1 MRLHAVY
8 VRFEMFIRYLNGD
21 IKLVVSY
28 MSLKFGVVFWFG
40 GLSAPAKRW
49 HLKS

>member
-1 MRLHAVY
+1 MY
-8 VRFEMFIRYLNGD
+8 VRSEMSVRYLNGD

-28 MSLKFGVVFWFG
+28 MSLKFGVVFCFG
-40 GLSAPAKRW
+40 ELSAPAKRW